1 MLHGVRAAM
10 RSLKKTGTDWSS
22 AQGMDPKAFFKV
34 MGLDEVVSLDADWP
48 EAKERAREWVDFPEA
63 LRRMAWKQELAQG
76 LALCSL
82 NTQLPRR

>member
-1 MLHGVRAAM
+1 MTTIQSPATTYH
-10 RSLKKTGTDWSS
+10 
-22 AQGMDPKAFFKV
+22 FFE
-34 MGLDEVVSLDADWP
+34 LDVLSLDADWP

-82 NTQLPRR
+82 NTQLPHR